1 MNIHTR
7 SVEQQP
13 TLDQL
18 KDAMRVLRQR
28 AAHFDPEQIDSL
40 DAELLSRFVPSKYPD
55 LSSEYP
61 ADFKA
66 DDAYKASMP
75 DLQNGPSKLI
85 KGENQQIQHVGISNF
100 RLPIRYICRDG
111 GEQTLETSV
120 TGTVSL
126 DADKKGINMSRIIR
140 IFYEYEN
147 ELFSPETLE
156 RVLRHYKDKL
166 DSREARI
173 KVDFSYPMIQKS
185 LRSGLEGYQYYNSS
199 FEGIIDRAD
208 RVRKIINFDFV
219 YSSACPCASELSEH
233 ARQTR
238 DLLAIPHSQRSLARV
253 SVERH
258 PDRELSMLELR
269 DMCIHGLGTETQVMV
284 KREDE
289 QAFAELNGAKIK
301 FVEDAARLL
310 YEQLAEDSRII
321 DFRIVCSH
329 FESLH
334 SHDAV
339 AVLCR
344 GVDGGFRAE
353 YEDFSNLVV

>member
-1 MNIHTR
+1 MDTR
-7 SVEQQP
+7 SDQP
-13 TLDQL
+13 QKL
-18 KDAMRVLRQR
+18 KREYDPNFRVTQEYR
-28 AAHFDPEQIDSL
+28 DSL
-40 DAELLSRFVPSKYPD
+40 PDVQNSGSSDMQGSNVPI
-55 LSSEYP
+55 
-61 ADFKA
+61 
-66 DDAYKASMP
+66 
-75 DLQNGPSKLI
+75 LQ
-85 KGENQQIQHVGISNF
+85 VGISGF
-100 RLPIRYICRDG
+100 RLPLRFVGPDG
-111 GEQTLETSV
+111 ENLTLESKV

-208 RVRKIINFDFV
+208 RVRKIINFDFI

-253 SVERH
+253 SVEIH

-310 YEQLAEDSRII
+310 YEQLVEDSRII